1 MEQTNNSAPRSTFSA
16 GQLVWVRVGKTDHHA
31 HIVSSSST
39 SRCEVKWCSTG
50 EIEEVDSSTISPG
63 LTPRKRN
70 RSNITSTS
78 SGGGS
83 KRSGSR
89 LSLGRNRKR
98 LAKSREKTSRQQIPS
113 ENCNAAGETTGQT
126 PAVASRQTN
135 SCRNTDV
142 QKTPNYPPG
151 KPAPIVRQQQ
161 DTPGRSVST
170 PIAAT
175 ARIVSPAALVPS
187 RANIKGGGDNCE
199 QEQLHKAPRRSAA
212 AKRAEA
218 DTMSDSVSI
227 TTKDSRRSRRD
238 ESTTSSAMDD
248 CNKHRHLRANRSY
261 QDDPASSAYV
271 QHLAELSYTIL
282 NDVRWR
288 VSVRQVAGNNADDM
302 SKTSS
307 VLAWE
312 NGDDLSAVGAFASV
326 WDGRIGGQ
334 IDRLHPGFSASAA
347 AASSMA
353 TATVGTGSSDQ
364 LSVGRALNLYSRLFV
379 RKGPWFTA
387 DDLYFRYYRHCFTV
401 DNDVIDNDGKSDDT
415 IPEGGSKDE
424 EEDEDSIK
432 PAEFSEKNGESTESS
447 AARTYVK
454 PTLSD
459 HRAALVSF
467 FTDLIQLSEMRLL
480 RTFDSEQECA
490 TVAGNTT
497 GDGTGVLL
505 SAASRSEVLS
515 RLGGGNRIKKG
526 RGGLS
531 RAVSGDSNG
540 WNGCKA
546 TSSDCAK
553 RRRGRTKG
561 ASENLI
567 WRQMTTQK
575 SVVSVISSSSSSS
588 SSSATFLPVRRHV
601 HGSIWRKFASRIM
614 NSVDNSSGI
623 AIGHVILTLSEA
635 WSEAMKAFDFS
646 NGRGVGSK
654 EVMSSIRLRE
664 APVLTLRR
672 ASRLYLCAVGGP
684 GSMRGGDP
692 GASGWASVVEQQVV
706 PNKELPYIVPFEA
719 RRLLESSGSV
729 WHKVLHPGLSCRLG
743 LSIFSFAPQ
752 YIPLHQKTTNMS
764 PDQIHMAQV
773 FFDRAAFHRWE
784 ACAEL
789 RATFDHLLELN
800 EIIHYLCRRRKK
812 EEDSGKVRDTNGT
825 CNGESTTSSEVDVV
839 VNSIPVTDVLR
850 LLTCEGRKEMIDSL
864 VTFDVQPRRQ
874 LMTAIVHK
882 QVEATLGD
890 LSSCN
895 KREDAAS
902 CSDDAE
908 DDPFGNDAERIICVV
923 SVIGVHVLQ
932 LRFQAMSTKEMLML
946 AQRPWLRHLSWES
959 ALAYLLW
966 DCVLVLEKKKCYDL
980 AVTVL
985 ETILIGYTDVLD
997 SNESESRQV
1006 SHSPFASFIRC
1017 LVSRRVRGKAFER
1030 LVIDQGHIERIAAK
1044 IEGSNRNNKATSRVT
1059 NGSKKKKNKHG
1070 GKDASPEWT
1079 ISQKRCLDVI
1089 DREGREC
1096 SIPFSTIRT
1105 LARRLNVPLKK
1116 AISGI
1121 ENAEMNILMIRS
1133 EDDDSASVSSRNGDS
1148 KGDKSNARSSYSEW
1162 RPKTDYSVANSITN
1176 EDKDG
1181 VGKRCAFVG
1190 WEDEDDSERM
1200 ARTRSMNV
1208 EELALEEYAAGRLP
1222 LQDEE
1227 DCDSQSANVEGGWV
1241 GWHDEGGHVRAL
1253 FRILCAP
1260 SILGIDPCDEQSV
1273 EQHTIFL
1280 APYQGAPLDLHVG
1293 FQGPSSLSG
1302 AETGLP
1308 RGFFDRRRAH
1318 IDKVLGELDN
1328 STPQDIC
1335 DRVHDAIFERVR
1347 AVRYAGTTGMKDAL
1361 LLRDLGEMRTLSFIA
1376 AGLGGK
1382 MLATIFRCL
1391 CFDYRHYAGGLPDL
1405 LLLRAVFDDDD
1416 QQERLVDL
1424 GTWVGEAFSAAE
1436 VQKGQ
1441 VVELCRI
1448 LADRDDEFLGCS
1460 KLGETG
1466 AVSSQR
1472 WRQSVRR
1479 QKQDDAAQRGEEC
1492 LASSDDEFPQRLLLS
1507 SNGRPIKAECMF
1519 VEVKSANDRL
1529 DARQEDWL
1537 NILDGVGNARVCKF
1551 TNQKKKSGK
1560 KKGEKDSG
1568 TAHTGTTK

>member
-1 MEQTNNSAPRSTFSA
+1 
-16 GQLVWVRVGKTDHHA
+16 
-31 HIVSSSST
+31 
-39 SRCEVKWCSTG
+39 
-50 EIEEVDSSTISPG
+50 
-63 LTPRKRN
+63 
-70 RSNITSTS
+70 
-78 SGGGS
+78 
-83 KRSGSR
+83 
-89 LSLGRNRKR
+89 
-98 LAKSREKTSRQQIPS
+98 
-113 ENCNAAGETTGQT
+113 
-126 PAVASRQTN
+126 
-135 SCRNTDV
+135 
-142 QKTPNYPPG
+142 
-151 KPAPIVRQQQ
+151 
-161 DTPGRSVST
+161 
-170 PIAAT
+170 
-175 ARIVSPAALVPS
+175 VSPATLVHS
-187 RANIKGGGDNCE
+187 RDNNKGGGDNCE
-199 QEQLHKAPRRSAA
+199 QEQLHITSTHSAA
-212 AKRAEA
+212 VMQGEA
-218 DTMSDSVSI
+218 DTMSDCVSI
-227 TTKDSRRSRRD
+227 TTRDSRRSRKD
-238 ESTTSSAMDD
+238 ESSIMFSAMDD
-248 CNKHRHLRANRSY
+248 CNKHRHLRPNRSY
-261 QDDPASSAYV
+261 QDDPASGAYV

-288 VSVRQVAGNNADDM
+288 VPVRQAGHNVDDM

-312 NGDDLSAVGAFASV
+312 NGDDLSAVTAFASV
-326 WDGRIGGQ
+326 WDGKIGGQ
-334 IDRLHPGFSASAA
+334 IDRLHPEFSASAA
-347 AASSMA
+347 AAAAAASSTCMA
-353 TATVGTGSSDQ
+353 TATVGTSSPDH
-364 LSVGRALNLYSRLFV
+364 LSVGRALHLYSRLFV

-401 DNDVIDNDGKSDDT
+401 DNDLIDNDGKSDDT
-415 IPEGGSKDE
+415 TPEEGSKDDE
-424 EEDEDSIK
+424 AHEDSIK
-432 PAEFSEKNGESTESS
+432 HAQFSKENGESTDSS
-447 AARTYVK
+447 AARTLVQ

-459 HRAALVSF
+459 HRAALASF

-490 TVAGNTT
+490 TVAGNTNS
-497 GDGTGVLL
+497 DGTGLLL

-515 RLGGGNRIKKG
+515 RLGGGRRIKKG
-526 RGGLS
+526 QGGLA
-531 RAVSGDSNG
+531 RTLSGDSNG
-540 WNGCKA
+540 WNSCNA
-546 TSSDCAK
+546 TSSDGAT
-553 RRRGRTKG
+553 RRRGRSNG

-575 SVVSVISSSSSSS
+575 SVVSVISSSSSSP
-588 SSSATFLPVRRHV
+588 SATFLPVRRHV
-601 HGSIWRKFASRIM
+601 HGSIWRKFASRII
-614 NSVDNSSGI
+614 NSLDDSSGI
-623 AIGHVILTLSEA
+623 AVGNVISTLSEA
-635 WSEAMKAFDFS
+635 WSEAIKAFDFR
-646 NGRGVGSK
+646 NGRGVSSK

-672 ASRLYLCAVGGP
+672 ACRLYLCAVGGP
-684 GSMRGGDP
+684 GSMRGGGS

-706 PNKELPYIVPFEA
+706 PNKEPPYIVPFEA
-719 RRLLESSGSV
+719 RRLLESSGSL
-729 WHKVLHPGLSCRLG
+729 WHKVLHPGLSARLG
-743 LSIFSFAPQ
+743 LSIFSFAPE
-752 YIPLHQKTTNMS
+752 YVPLNQNTTNVPS
-764 PDQIHMAQV
+764 DQIHMAQV

-784 ACAEL
+784 VCAEL

-800 EIIHYLCRRRKK
+800 DIIHHLCRRRKN

-825 CNGESTTSSEVDVV
+825 CSEIDAV
-839 VNSIPVTDVLR
+839 VNSIPVTDVLH
-850 LLTCEGRKEMIDSL
+850 LLTSEGRKEMIDKL
-864 VTFDVQPRRQ
+864 VTFDVQSRRQ
-874 LMTAIVHK
+874 LMTAIVHRK
-882 QVEATLGD
+882 VEATLGD
-890 LSSCN
+890 LSTSN
-895 KREDAAS
+895 KREDNAS

-908 DDPFGNDAERIICVV
+908 GDPFGNDAERIICVV
-923 SVIGVHVLQ
+923 SVIGFHVLQ

-946 AQRPWLRHLSWES
+946 AQRSWLRHCVWES

-966 DCVLVLEKKKCYDL
+966 DCVLVLEKKKCYGL

-997 SNESESRQV
+997 RNESESRQV
-1006 SHSPFASFIRC
+1006 SDSTFASFIRC

-1030 LVIDQGHIERIAAK
+1030 LVIDQGHIERTAAK
-1044 IEGSNRNNKATSRVT
+1044 IEGSSKNYEATSRVAD
-1059 NGSKKKKNKHG
+1059 GSKKKKSKDG
-1070 GKDASPEWT
+1070 GKDASAEWT
-1079 ISQKRCLDVI
+1079 IVQKRCLDVI
-1089 DREGREC
+1089 YREGREC

-1105 LARRLNVPLKK
+1105 LARRLKVPLKET
-1116 AISGI
+1116 ISGI

-1133 EDDDSASVSSRNGDS
+1133 EDDDSASVSSRSGDS
-1148 KGDKSNARSSYSEW
+1148 KSDKSSARSSYSEW
-1162 RPKTDYSVANSITN
+1162 TPKTDYSVANSIIN

-1181 VGKRCAFVG
+1181 VGKRCAYVG

-1222 LQDEE
+1222 IQDEE
-1227 DCDSQSANVEGGWV
+1227 DCDSQSANAKGGWV

-1260 SILGIDPCDEQSV
+1260 SIFGIDPCDGQSV

-1293 FQGPSSLSG
+1293 FQGPSSSSG

-1308 RGFFDRRRAH
+1308 RGFFERRRAR
-1318 IDKVLGELDN
+1318 IDRLLGELDS

-1335 DRVHDAIFERVR
+1335 DRVYDAIFERVR
-1347 AVRYAGTTGMKDAL
+1347 AVRDAGTIGMKDAL
-1361 LLRDLGEMRTLSFIA
+1361 LLRDLGEIRTLSFIA

-1405 LLLRAVFDDDD
+1405 LLLRAVFDDDN
-1416 QQERLVDL
+1416 QEERLVDL

-1448 LADRDDEFLGCS
+1448 LADRDDEYLGCS
-1460 KLGETG
+1460 KVGETG

-1479 QKQDDAAQRGEEC
+1479 QKHDDAAQRGEEC
-1492 LASSDDEFPQRLLLS
+1492 FASSDDFPQRLLLS
-1507 SNGRPIKAECMF
+1507 CNDRPIKAECMF

-1551 TNQKKKSGK
+1551 TNQKKSGK

-1568 TAHTGTTK
+1568 TVHAGTTK